1 MTESRIPLTVVGGY
15 LGAGKTTLVNR
26 ILTED
31 HGRRIAVIVNDFGD
45 VAVDE
50 ALIGPAIGGIRALAN
65 GCVCCAAVD
74 GLATALTEL
83 RELEPSPEHVIIEVS
98 GVGDPWAVAQW
109 GRTPGYELDGV
120 IVIVDPVSIRRWF
133 ADAYVGET
141 VQRQIAGADLVLISH
156 ADDAES
162 ESREVADWLVDVAA
176 APVRIGTDVPLAL
189 ILGPATVGRTDGKSH
204 ADHSAVTFTPMPSSR
219 HALAKWL
226 SSAPESVVRAKGF
239 VESDEGLLL
248 AQRFGYR
255 AEVVRA
261 KRAADPVLSVVCA
274 GSSLAADV
282 RNWIAELEAP
292 GPDAG

>member
-120 IVIVDPVSIRRWF
+120 IVIVDPVSIC
-133 ADAYVGET
+133 
-141 VQRQIAGADLVLISH
+141 
-156 ADDAES
+156 
-162 ESREVADWLVDVAA
+162 
-176 APVRIGTDVPLAL
+176 GT
-189 ILGPATVGRTDGKSH
+189 RTH
-204 ADHSAVTFTPMPSSR
+204 T
-219 HALAKWL
+219 
-226 SSAPESVVRAKGF
+226 
-239 VESDEGLLL
+239 
-248 AQRFGYR
+248 
-255 AEVVRA
+255 
-261 KRAADPVLSVVCA
+261 
-274 GSSLAADV
+274 
-282 RNWIAELEAP
+282 
-292 GPDAG
+292 